1 MKLAVTTNDK
11 ITISKGYF
19 EKSRYYQVFKILNGK
34 IVSEELRRN
43 PYSEKNKLNNHEQ
56 TDRILDLLK
65 DCTLFLG
72 KRMRKKSLAKIR
84 SQNIDIILTNM
95 ENVDEAVS
103 SYLESK
109 LEYFQYYD
117 LESEQFIACT
127 NRL

>member
-1 MKLAVTTNDK
+1 MKLAVCTTDK
-11 ITISKGYF
+11 RTICKDHFGESTNYLVF
-19 EKSRYYQVFKILNGK
+19 EILNGK

-43 PYSEKNKLNNHEQ
+43 PYYGVNKLNNHGQSEK
-56 TDRILDLLK
+56 ILDLLK

-72 KRMRKKSLAKIR
+72 KSMRKKSLANIR
-84 SQNIDIILTNM
+84 SQNIDIIITTI

-117 LESEQFIACT
+117 IKSKRFITCT